1 MTTEFKYLLWSLA
14 LTFLLMFVSLI
25 GSIVQR
31 GLPPNIGNRERLPEL
46 TGWPGRARRAHLN
59 MIENMVLF
67 APLIIIADIS
77 GRDNSMTELG
87 AELFFW
93 GRLAHAVIYPI
104 GIVYVRTAAWTASVV
119 GLVLI
124 FMQLI

>member
-14 LTFLLMFVSLI
+14 LTFLQMLVALVA
-25 GSIVQR
+25 SILQR
-31 GLPPNIGNRERLPEL
+31 GLPPVIGNRERLSEL
-46 TGWPGRARRAHLN
+46 TGWAGRAQRAHLN

-77 GRDNSMTELG
+77 GRDSSMTELG
-87 AELFFW
+87 AQLFFW
-93 GRLAHAVIYPI
+93 GRLAYAVIYPV
-104 GIVYVRTAAWTASVV
+104 GVLYVRTAAWTVSVV

-124 FMQLI
+124 FMQLF